1 MDYSLIYG
9 GDVTVKDLQVLNKL
23 GFEFVVDAIFG
34 VNIWKIRLQWR
45 MKSPC

>member
-23 GFEFVVDAIFG
+23 GFEFVVEGGEIPH
-34 VNIWKIRLQWR
+34 VLYK
-45 MKSPC
+45 

>member
-23 GFEFVVDAIFG
+23 GFEFVVEGGEITH
-34 VNIWKIRLQWR
+34 VLHR
-45 MKSPC
+45 

>member
-23 GFEFVVDAIFG
+23 SLSFQQFKFNLCSME
-34 VNIWKIRLQWR
+34 K
-45 MKSPC
+45 